1 MSCSIYYI
9 LWVHACILCKAL
21 VIQLKKTLTKVE
33 MVKYPSIWRSQIKE
47 EEERLGC
54 CRPHDSVVAVS
65 EWKAKKRTRLKA
77 PEFN

>member
-33 MVKYPSIWRSQIKE
+33 MVKYPSIRRSQIKE